1 MSATSR
7 LHKRELKSRKF
18 KFTIILKPPK
28 REIQRCTSSITME
41 TTYQER
47 QKQTASAGTKNLEI
61 TTRIPSDRRAK
72 QARTHKHNC
81 IVSYQSSLPLS
92 QSSVMLPR
100 FLTETKKNDN
110 DEKYRQAFFYAMNH
124 ARKTRRFQVP

>member
-1 MSATSR
+1 
-7 LHKRELKSRKF
+7 
-18 KFTIILKPPK
+18 
-28 REIQRCTSSITME
+28 ME